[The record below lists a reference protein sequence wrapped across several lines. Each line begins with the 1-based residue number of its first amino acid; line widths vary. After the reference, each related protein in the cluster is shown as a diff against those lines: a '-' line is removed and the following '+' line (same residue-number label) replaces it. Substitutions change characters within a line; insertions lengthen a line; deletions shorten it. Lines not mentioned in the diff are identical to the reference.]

1 MASALEDLPAPGTAP
16 DESDESDDSEA
27 IVPDRWEFD
36 DAESVADAGA
46 LHDDVDDGAEP
57 APDSPE
63 NEAAVPMVADDT
75 NADEAWGISDEEID
89 ATLAADPDVELL
101 AAIESRQIG
110 PRVRQV
116 PSKLW
121 GIGCAVLLGLIT
133 AQLVHHFRAPL
144 ASRSLVGPLVQET
157 YGFLGLEVQPDWDL
171 AQYEILNWSAKAG
184 AGTTTGIGNLQI
196 TAQIRNTGPRA
207 QPYPRIRLELKDRWE
222 AIVGSRVFGPG
233 DYLPDDIDLTG
244 RMPVGATVPAG
255 LEIIDPGADASG
267 FELDICLEVDA
278 GGLRCAA
285 DRVFQ

>member
-1 MASALEDLPAPGTAP
+1 MLPDARDDGADTARVRAFEEHAVSRLELAGEGSCRGRGV
-16 DESDESDDSEA
+16 DETTDVRLA
-27 IVPDRWEFD
+27 
-36 DAESVADAGA
+36 AGA
-46 LHDDVDDGAEP
+46 LAPRLGEGSCEARAQRAER
-57 APDSPE
+57 
-63 NEAAVPMVADDT
+63 
-75 NADEAWGISDEEID
+75 DEEID

-196 TAQIRNTGPRA
+196 TAQIRNNGPRA